1 MRKIAGSGA
10 GSESGYVSQ
19 RYGSVDPDPHHN
31 VTDPQHWV
39 KPMNIVPF
47 LRSELPVNCRCPD
60 LVREMAGL
68 VHIFRNF
75 EEFRQNL
82 DDDGIEDDVQRLAP

>member
-1 MRKIAGSGA
+1 M
-10 GSESGYVSQ
+10 V
-19 RYGSVDPDPHHN
+19 P
-31 VTDPQHWV
+31 V
-39 KPMNIVPF
+39 K
-47 LRSELPVNCRCPD
+47 CCCPD

-82 DDDGIEDDVQRLAP
+82 DDDGIEDDVQRLAPEQASHSFRSMEKCGEKKLTNGQNKRVSTVCLGKEKDPVGIQ